1 MGVLK
6 ESSFVD
12 DEESLVNLNRQRL
25 ERLGYEVK
33 STTKP
38 VEALEWFRADPDQ
51 FDVII
56 TDMTIPRMT
65 GDRLT
70 KEILTIRP
78 EMPVIICTG
87 YSERMSAKKAE
98 GLGVRKYLEKPIGLR
113 NMAEALREALDAG
126 PSSAVPM
133 QGGDAKS

>member
-25 ERLGYEVK
+25 ERLGYQVK

-56 TDMTIPRMT
+56 TDMTMPRMT
-65 GDRLT
+65 GDRLAT
-70 KEILTIRP
+70 ESGFSTSRGFGGEIINRWARTP
-78 EMPVIICTG
+78 G
-87 YSERMSAKKAE
+87 NKAGE
-98 GLGVRKYLEKPIGLR
+98 IP
-113 NMAEALREALDAG
+113 
-126 PSSAVPM
+126 
-133 QGGDAKS
+133 